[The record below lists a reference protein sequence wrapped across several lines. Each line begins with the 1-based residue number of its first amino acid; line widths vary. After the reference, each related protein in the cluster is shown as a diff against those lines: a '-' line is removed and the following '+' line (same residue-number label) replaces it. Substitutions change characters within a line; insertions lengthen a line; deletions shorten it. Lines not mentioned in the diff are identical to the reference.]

1 MPRKRL
7 LAGLIAVVALTGC
20 GGSSDPAMTSASLVL
35 DFTPNA
41 VHAGI
46 YVAMARHYP
55 QQQGVALHVHAPGA
69 STDSVKLLL
78 SGRAQFA
85 ILDIHDLAIAREQG
99 DDLVGVMA
107 IVQQPL
113 ASVVAL
119 PPFKSP
125 RDLEGH
131 TVGVSGLP
139 SDVAVLR
146 SIVGGDGGDPSKVHQ
161 LTIGFNAVPDL
172 IARKVDAATAF
183 WNDEGLQVHA
193 RIRGAHVFRVDD
205 FGAPAYP
212 ELVLTVTRAELRK
225 HPTLVGKVVKAL
237 VHGYTDTTRNV
248 VTGANALLKA
258 VPSLDRSTVVG
269 QLAVLLPAFTGR
281 APRFGDVDPAR
292 LAAWAAW
299 EKKFGLVKRLPDT
312 RAMFDNRYVLAA
324 SSATS

>member
-1 MPRKRL
+1 MASKRL
-7 LAGLIAVVALTGC
+7 LAGLIVVVGLAGC
-20 GGSSDPAMTSASLVL
+20 GGSSHAAKQATLVL

-46 YVAMARHYP
+46 YLALQRGYP
-55 QQQGVALHVHAPGA
+55 QKAGVALHVQVPGA

-99 DDLVGVMA
+99 NDLVGVMA
-107 IVQQPL
+107 LVQRPL

-119 PPFKSP
+119 PPFKTP

-139 SDVAVLR
+139 SDQAVLR
-146 SIVGGDGGDPSKVHQ
+146 SIVSGAGGDPDKVHQ

-172 IARKVDAATAF
+172 IAGKVDAATAF
-183 WNDEGLQVHA
+183 WNDEGIAVHA
-193 RIRGAHVFRVDD
+193 RKPDAHVFRVDE

-225 HPTLVGKVVKAL
+225 HPDVVSATVKAL
-237 VHGYTDTTRNV
+237 VHGYEDTERNAV
-248 VTGANALLKA
+248 AGANALVKA
-258 VPSLDRSTVVG
+258 VPSLDRAEVLGELV
-269 QLAVLLPAFTGR
+269 VLLPAFTAA
-281 APRFGDVDPAR
+281 APRFGDVDPVR
-292 LAAWAAW
+292 LAPWAVW

-312 RAMFDNRYVLAA
+312 RAMFDDRYDRAA